1 MEIRLFEKET
11 MMIDGMQFILTGLYD
26 VVGPLNGTPYSV
38 VKCPD
43 TQATYIVELTNFR
56 NHESN

>member
-11 MMIDGMQFILTGLYD
+11 MMIDGMQFILTGLFKI
-26 VVGPLNGTPYSV
+26 VGPLNGTPYSV

-43 TQATYIVELTNFR
+43 TDAIHIVELNLIDVI
-56 NHESN
+56 